1 MELHVPSYLLRVLQC
16 YQKIRSSKRH
26 IDTIDYVALLSLKKK
41 KKILKKVPGWVVEEL
56 FIRSIMVKDSNLRI
70 KGYAI
75 VDRSRSKGKCFLLY
89 FT

>member
-41 KKILKKVPGWVVEEL
+41 KKEDLKKGAGL
-56 FIRSIMVKDSNLRI
+56 GR
-70 KGYAI
+70 
-75 VDRSRSKGKCFLLY
+75 
-89 FT
+89 